1 MVQNRRMRRLNISD
15 PEFTHDPEDP
25 EGFRAGM
32 FRIGTLVGAERT
44 GATVY
49 DLPPGELLCPY
60 HYEYGEEEWLLVL
73 HGRPFLRTPEG
84 TEELAQFDVAFFP
97 RGPEGAHQVGNRT
110 DEPARVLMWSDV
122 VWPTATAYPDSDKA
136 GLWLAP
142 GDSLMVERSSAVD
155 YYRGE
160 SAAGPAPG
168 PTNDSG
174 DEAPILD

>member
-1 MVQNRRMRRLNISD
+1 MSRLNISHPD
-15 PEFTHDPEDP
+15 FEFDAEDP

-32 FRIGTLVGAERT
+32 YRLGPLVGAERT
-44 GATVY
+44 GTTVY
-49 DLPPGELLCPY
+49 ELPPGELLCPY

-73 HGRPFLRTPEG
+73 IGRPFVRTPEG
-84 TEELAQFDVAFFP
+84 TEELKPFDLVFFP

-122 VWPTATAYPDSDKA
+122 VWPTGTAYPDSDKV

-142 GDSLMVERSSAVD
+142 GDSLMVEKSSGVD

-160 SAAGPAPG
+160 KP
-168 PTNDSG
+168 
-174 DEAPILD
+174 